1 MESTAWT
8 NMDELSKG
16 FREILS
22 QSLSD
27 FDPFSSF
34 KTALF
39 YILIT
44 VSAMQTFYPFL
55 MIMAMV
61 IRQLSILAHYF
72 HEVDE
77 DSKKHGG
84 QLIATVFKTHGVEQ
98 VFTLS
103 GGHISPILTGCQEQE
118 IRVIDVR
125 HEASAVFA
133 ADAAAR
139 VSGIPGVAIVTA
151 GPGLTNTI
159 TPTQNAFMA
168 ESPVVII
175 SGSTATLA
183 KGRGALQDI
192 DQMSLMKPITKW
204 QASVSK
210 VRDLVP
216 TIREA
221 FRQAQ
226 SNTPGPVFVECP
238 LDVLYP
244 YKVVRREIMG
254 KARASTFTQK
264 VVTWY
269 LDQYTK
275 NLFAG
280 AFDMDQETRP
290 WPVELP
296 FPKSNDIYKAVEI
309 VSKAK
314 KPLIVL
320 GSQSILPPV
329 GGEKLSE
336 VIKSLGIPCYLG
348 GMSRGLLG
356 QSSSLHMRHCRR
368 EALRE
373 ADVVILA
380 GTVADFRLDYGR
392 VLSSRSKVIAVN
404 RNKSQLKKNHK
415 FFWNAELL
423 VQADVGKFFLNLTE
437 KLGQF
442 SVDPEWINTLRERD
456 SKRDAEILSKSSA
469 PTDKHLNPLSVLTKL
484 ESLLPEDTYI
494 IADGG
499 DFVGTAS
506 YILKPR
512 GPLRWLDPGVFGTLG
527 CGGGFAIGVKAV
539 RPKSN
544 VVIIFGDGALGFSFM
559 EYDTMVRHKLN
570 VVSIV
575 GNDAGWTQ
583 IEREQVVILGSDVAC
598 KLAYTAYEEA
608 ARALGAEGF
617 KIDRTNETEMESI
630 ISKSL
635 EIARTSSPVLI
646 NTLIGRTDFRDGSIS
661 V

>member
-1 MESTAWT
+1 M
-8 NMDELSKG
+8 
-16 FREILS
+16 
-22 QSLSD
+22 
-27 FDPFSSF
+27 
-34 KTALF
+34 
-39 YILIT
+39 
-44 VSAMQTFYPFL
+44 
-55 MIMAMV
+55 
-61 IRQLSILAHYF
+61 
-72 HEVDE
+72 
-77 DSKKHGG
+77 
-84 QLIATVFKTHGVEQ
+84 EQ

-103 GGHISPILTGCQEQE
+103 GGHISPILTGCQEHD

-151 GPGLTNTI
+151 GPGLTNAV

-175 SGSTATLA
+175 AGSSATLL

-204 QASVSK
+204 QASVTK
-210 VRDLVP
+210 VRDLIP

-244 YKVVRREIMG
+244 YKVVRREVMG
-254 KARASTFTQK
+254 KARTNTFSQK

-280 AFDMDQETRP
+280 AFDMEQETRP

-296 FPKSNDIYKAVEI
+296 FPKSVDLHKAVEI

-320 GSQSILPPV
+320 GSQSVLPPV
-329 GGEKLSE
+329 GGERLAE
-336 VIKSLGIPCYLG
+336 LLNTLGIPCFLG

-356 QSSSLHMRHCRR
+356 RSSPIHMRHCRR

-380 GTVADFRLDYGR
+380 GSVADFRLDYGR
-392 VLSSRSKVIAVN
+392 VLSPKSKVIAVN

-415 FFWNAELL
+415 FLWNAELL
-423 VQADVGKFFLNLTE
+423 IQADVGKFFLGLKD
-437 KLGQF
+437 KLGPF
-442 SVDPEWINTLRERD
+442 KVDSDWLNTLRERD
-456 SKRDAEILSKSSA
+456 SKRDTEILSKASA
-469 PTDKHLNPLSVLTKL
+469 PTDKHLNPLSILTKI

-527 CGGGFAIGVKAV
+527 CGGGFALGVKAV

-544 VVIIFGDGALGFSFM
+544 VVVIFGDGALGFSFM
-559 EYDTMVRHKLN
+559 EHDTMVRHKLP

-583 IEREQVVILGSDVAC
+583 IEREQTVILGSDVAC
-598 KLAYTAYEEA
+598 KLAYTSYEEA
-608 ARALGAEGF
+608 AKALGASGF
-617 KIDRTNETEMESI
+617 KLDRTNESEIDSI
-630 ISKSL
+630 ITKSL
-635 EIARTSSPVLI
+635 EIARNGTPVLI
-646 NTLIGRTDFRDGSIS
+646 NSLIGKTNFRDGSIS